1 LAGKGGEVV
10 APSGQ
15 QAEAESRTLVEVRI
29 AASASH
35 ISAVR
40 VVAADLAARQ
50 DFDLDAVSDLRM
62 AVDEACATL
71 VPLAAPG
78 TMLSCQFLVGIDL
91 IEVVAKVTVV
101 RPTQVPQN
109 TFGWRVLSTLTD
121 DVQPL
126 STEGAAAGE
135 KPSAG
140 IRLCLR
146 RERTAG

>member
-1 LAGKGGEVV
+1 MV
-10 APSGQ
+10 APSDQ
-15 QAEAESRTLVEVRI
+15 QADAGSNRWAGLDNRTAIEVRI
-29 AASASH
+29 APSAAQ

-50 DFDLDAVSDLRM
+50 DYDLDAVSDLRM

-78 TMLSCQFLVGIDL
+78 TMLSCRFSFTSAAIDVL
-91 IEVVAKVTVV
+91 ATVV
-101 RPTQVPQN
+101 TAQRATVPQN

-121 DVQPL
+121 EVHAITADDGGGRP
-126 STEGAAAGE
+126 TT
-135 KPSAG
+135 G

-146 RERTAG
+146 RERADG

>member
-1 LAGKGGEVV
+1 VV

-15 QAEAESRTLVEVRI
+15 QAEADNRTVVEVRI
-29 AASASH
+29 AASPAQ

-78 TMLSCQFLVGIDL
+78 TMLSCRFQVNGNSIDVL
-91 IEVVAKVTVV
+91 ATVTVTK
-101 RPTQVPQN
+101 PTQVPQN
-109 TFGWRVLSTLTD
+109 TFGWRVLTTLVD
-121 DVQPL
+121 DVRPV
-126 STEGAAAGE
+126 TRVGNGE
-135 KPSAG
+135 RPTVG
-140 IRLCLR
+140 IELCLR
-146 RERTAG
+146 RERFEG

>member
-1 LAGKGGEVV
+1 MV

-15 QAEAESRTLVEVRI
+15 QAEADNRMLIEVRI
-29 AASASH
+29 AASAAQ

-78 TMLSCQFLVGIDL
+78 TMLSCRFLVDASS
-91 IEVVAKVTVV
+91 IEVLATVTV
-101 RPTQVPQN
+101 PQPATVPQN
-109 TFGWRVLSTLTD
+109 TFGWRVLATLTD
-121 DVQPL
+121 EVRAVAHDGDHGQRPTV
-126 STEGAAAGE
+126 
-135 KPSAG
+135 G
-140 IRLCLR
+140 IKLCLR
-146 RERTAG
+146 RERTGG

>member
-1 LAGKGGEVV
+1 MV

-15 QAEAESRTLVEVRI
+15 QADEDSRGQPELDGRALVEVRI
-29 AASASH
+29 TPSAAQ

-78 TMLSCQFLVGIDL
+78 TVLSCRFAISGAA
-91 IEVVAKVTVV
+91 IEVLASVATVG
-101 RPTQVPQN
+101 RTNVPQN

-121 DVQPL
+121 EVHAVSSEPA
-126 STEGAAAGE
+126 GAE
-135 KPSAG
+135 PPTVG

-146 RERTAG
+146 RERMDG

>member
-1 LAGKGGEVV
+1 MV
-10 APSGQ
+10 APSDQ

-29 AASASH
+29 AASAAQ

-71 VPLAAPG
+71 VRLAAPAA
-78 TMLSCQFLVGIDL
+78 TLSCLFMVGVST
-91 IEVVAKVTVV
+91 IEVLATVAAAEEV
-101 RPTQVPQN
+101 QVPQN
-109 TFGWRVLSTLTD
+109 TFGWRVLSTLADEVQAVSGD
-121 DVQPL
+121 DGGQP
-126 STEGAAAGE
+126 SV
-135 KPSAG
+135 G

-146 RERTAG
+146 RERTGG